1 MSFGGSIKLT
11 GETEYQR
18 ALKTIKD
25 NLTLV
30 SSEMKVVTSL
40 YDKNDTST
48 AKLTAQN
55 EVLNKKLAEQQRALA
70 EAKKML
76 DQAKASKDADATTI
90 AKWQA
95 EFNKAQAEVNKTTR
109 EINNNNKVIAE
120 NEKKLDDAGNELKEF
135 AENENKAGEGAV
147 KFGDLLKA
155 NVLGDFIVGGIKAI
169 GSAMA
174 TVGKAFID
182 VGKQALDSFADY
194 QQLVGGVDTLFK
206 DSSAKVQEYASNA
219 FKTAGINANTYME
232 TVTSFSASLLSA
244 LNGDT
249 AKSAEIADMA
259 IIDMADNA
267 NKMGTDLTMI
277 QNAYQGFA
285 KQNYTMLDNLKLG
298 YGGTKGEM
306 ERLLQDATAI
316 SGVEYDITQLN
327 DVFEAIHIIQGELGI
342 TGATALEASTT
353 ISGSLNTMKGAWDNL
368 LTGIADKNANVSELV
383 GNLVDSVVVVANNI
397 VPVIATILPNL
408 VLGLTEVVSSL
419 GGYLPEI
426 ISTLIPVITGSV
438 QTLLGNLSSML
449 PQLLPIVVDAV
460 MMTVQCILE
469 NLPLVIDAGI
479 QILLSLVQGIGQ
491 SLPTLIP
498 TAISA
503 VLTVVDNLISNI
515 DLLIDAGISLIMGLA
530 EGLINAIPVLVEK
543 IPIII
548 ENLLSALYRNEA
560 KLLSA
565 GIQLVVQVG
574 VGLVRAIPELLKAVP
589 EIIKSLV
596 NGFGKGVSDMWSVGG
611 DLIKGL
617 INGIKNFDFLG
628 EVKSI
633 ADRLVGNFK
642 SFFGIRSPS
651 KLFENEI
658 GNNLALGVGKG
669 FESTMKDVNA
679 DMQSAV
685 KTDYSFNMTGNSTT
699 PTTMGMD
706 YDTMVSAFTEALRT
720 VKIVLN
726 EEVAGEFVTDTITRV
741 VYS

>member
-1 MSFGGSIKLT
+1 MSFGGSIKLS

-18 ALKTIKD
+18 ALKAIKD

-48 AKLTAQN
+48 ANLTAQN
-55 EVLNKKLAEQQRALA
+55 EVLNKKLAEQQKALA

-76 DQAKASKDADATTI
+76 DTAKASKDADATTI

-95 EFNKAQAEVNKTTR
+95 EYNKAQAEVNKTTR
-109 EINNNNKVIAE
+109 QIDNNNKVIAE
-120 NEKKLDDAGNELKEF
+120 NERKLDDAGQELKDF
-135 AENENKAGEGAV
+135 AEQEEKAGQGAV

-155 NVLGDFIVGGIKAI
+155 NVLGDFIVGGVKAI
-169 GSAMA
+169 GSALA

-182 VGKQALDSFADY
+182 VGKQALDSYADY
-194 QQLVGGVDTLFK
+194 QQLVGGVDTLFG
-206 DSSAKVQEYASNA
+206 DSSKKVQEYASNA

-232 TVTSFSASLLSA
+232 TVTSFSASLLSS

-259 IIDMADNA
+259 ITDMADNA
-267 NKMGTDLTMI
+267 NKMGTDMSMI

-316 SGVEYDITQLN
+316 SGVEYDITQLG

-353 ISGSLNTMKGAWDNL
+353 ISGSLNTMKGAWENL

-383 GNLVDSVVVVANNI
+383 SNLVDSVVVVANNI
-397 VPVIATILPNL
+397 LPVIATILPNL
-408 VLGLTEVVSSL
+408 VLGLTEIVSSL
-419 GGYLPEI
+419 GGYLPEV
-426 ISTLIPVITGSV
+426 ISTLIPVLTSST
-438 QTLLGNLSSML
+438 QMLLGNLSLML

-460 MMTVQCILE
+460 MLVVQCILE

-479 QILLSLVQGIGQ
+479 QIILSLVQGLGQ
-491 SLPTLIP
+491 SLPSLIP
-498 TAISA
+498 TVISA

-515 DLLIDAGISLIMGLA
+515 DLLIDAGISLILGLA
-530 EGLINAIPVLVEK
+530 DGIVNAIPVLIQK

-548 ENLLSALYRNEA
+548 E
-560 KLLSA
+560 KLLTALLGNLGKLVSA
-565 GIQLVVQVG
+565 GMQLIVQVG
-574 VGLVRAIPELLKAVP
+574 IGLIKAIPELLKAIP
-589 EIIKSLV
+589 QIISSLV
-596 NGFGKGVSDMWSVGG
+596 SGFSNGRQEMGSIGG
-611 DLIKGL
+611 NLIKGL

-628 EVKSI
+628 EVKKIASSI
-633 ADRLVGNFK
+633 VDSFK
-642 SFFGIRSPS
+642 SFFGIHSPS
-651 KLFENEI
+651 KLFEDEI
-658 GNNLALGVGKG
+658 GDNMALGIGKG
-669 FESTMKDVNA
+669 FESTMKGVNA
-679 DMQSAV
+679 DMQDAV
-685 KTDYSFNMTGNSTT
+685 KTDYSFTMTGNSQATT
-699 PTTMGMD
+699 GGGLD